1 MRNYNTTKVYL
12 QFCSKVKSTVNFYIY
27 FMRAFE
33 RGRFRKVQYYWF
45 KSIRRPPTHRI
56 VKTIWSVWSASTG
69 SSCSDGVQL
78 MVIQPSISK
87 KCKILIFESYS
98 DNENQHDNQLIS
110 MLVLS
115 ISLSLKDSLKF
126 QIKNLSCKLSA
137 SCWT

>member
-27 FMRAFE
+27 FMR
-33 RGRFRKVQYYWF
+33 KVQYYWF
-45 KSIRRPPTHRI
+45 KSIRRPPTRI

-126 QIKNLSCKLSA
+126 QIKHLSCKLSA